1 MTTYKRID
9 RKGMSVRELSERTGL
24 SRATISRHTSRSRA
38 EYIADMA
45 AEREQIRAFHD
56 DEGHSWSQTAKHFGL
71 TVDTVKR
78 RAYRARKEREA
89 ERLAATLPPPLP
101 IEF

>member
-1 MTTYKRID
+1 MTTYERID